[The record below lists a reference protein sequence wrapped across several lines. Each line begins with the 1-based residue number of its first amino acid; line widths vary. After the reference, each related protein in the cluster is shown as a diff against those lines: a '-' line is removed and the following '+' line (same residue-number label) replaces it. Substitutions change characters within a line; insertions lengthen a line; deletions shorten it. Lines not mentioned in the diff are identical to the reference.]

1 MFMLNTLCEI
11 SPEKLPFTWMGL
23 CLQEPMALVTNW
35 LIAVTSS
42 FLFFQIKKPYSLFRR
57 HWRKF
62 YLYFAISTFF
72 GGIGHLFFNYFD
84 VYGKFPCWIF
94 GIIASYNAGKAMIS
108 VNMLTLDLQGKLTK
122 ILVAKGIGLALL
134 AMVMGSFIFIMLDA
148 ILSYLIFCLGFGAY
162 YWKKGY
168 DSFKYTVY
176 AIIILFPSIFIFLLK
191 LNPHLWFNKDDLSHV
206 LMFLT
211 IIFFYIGVRK
221 FTKFESQEF
230 TPLN

>member
-1 MFMLNTLCEI
+1 MMNTLCEI
-11 SPEKLPFTWMGL
+11 SPDKLPFTWMGL

-35 LIAVTSS
+35 LIALTSI
-42 FLFFQIKKPYSLFRR
+42 FLFFQIKKPYSQFRR

-72 GGIGHLFFNYFD
+72 GGMGHLFFNYFD

-94 GIIASYNAGKAMIS
+94 GVIASFHAGKAMIS
-108 VNMLTLDLQGKLTK
+108 VNMIKAELKKKLT
-122 ILVAKGIGLALL
+122 IFLALKGAVLILL
-134 AMVMGSFIFIMLDA
+134 AMFLGSFIFIMIDA

-191 LNPHLWFNKDDLSHV
+191 FNPHLWFNKDDLSHV
-206 LMFLT
+206 LMVIT

-221 FTKFESQEF
+221 FTKFESQGFE
-230 TPLN
+230 PLN